1 VNMLVYWRCV
11 NRPPVHTDG
20 GVQGPIGGSVALLAA
35 SRVASSMMTSA
46 LARTIRALSFLVIV
60 FLVPGAVVALGALTW
75 RARPLGLTP
84 SIVPLPR

>member
-1 VNMLVYWRCV
+1 
-11 NRPPVHTDG
+11 
-20 GVQGPIGGSVALLAA
+20 LLAA